1 MSGFIRFQSQYWA
14 EKYRPS
20 LTVLTFPAGD
30 GSYQADG
37 KMKEEEIEFVEEN
50 PSGEETPQQVLEAS
64 LVAEVTNVA
73 QA

>member
-1 MSGFIRFQSQYWA
+1 M
-14 EKYRPS
+14 
-20 LTVLTFPAGD
+20 TVLTFPAGD